1 MKNVKS
7 VKQADGKR
15 LNVQKRLLMVNID
28 ELHRDYKKKLTSDR
42 LRAFGLSVFESL
54 RPPNV
59 ITVGSSGTHSV
70 CVCVY
75 HQNVKLR
82 LAAIHI
88 TDERYH
94 FMDKLVCNVYNK
106 DCMMTRCASCPGTD
120 ILRQFLSDLADEE
133 DEQISYKKWTQTDG
147 SKLETIT
154 EEKEEFIESL
164 VKLISNLTKHHYI
177 ELSERFFRTEQG
189 KRWHR
194 FLRTYAIQ
202 GYYWMNDSATLL
214 PFMAYMKNEN
224 GSAFNVSLCLI
235 SDHSTHDT
243 LAVHA
248 VLRPVLTHLK
258 SINPLLKKPF
268 ASCHGKSAC
277 DGIGGTLKRL
287 ARENVDIKTFYVSSD
302 SVQNNAATIERR
314 MEQAYVVQ
322 GLRSLHCHVP
332 LNSFQLKASPLSG
345 IDSDFKVCDVLP
357 DQSTFTFETCHVN
370 DFIACIYE
378 SNGLWGIAQICTVDE
393 ENNEFQV
400 KFMSPDGESG
410 FMRGYKPTNDFAMVS
425 LHSVLLKIDSLRH
438 TTRLPRILKINQEE
452 YNEISV
458 KYTNRMSDGF

>member
-1 MKNVKS
+1 
-7 VKQADGKR
+7 
-15 LNVQKRLLMVNID
+15 
-28 ELHRDYKKKLTSDR
+28 
-42 LRAFGLSVFESL
+42 
-54 RPPNV
+54 
-59 ITVGSSGTHSV
+59 
-70 CVCVY
+70 
-75 HQNVKLR
+75 
-82 LAAIHI
+82 
-88 TDERYH
+88 
-94 FMDKLVCNVYNK
+94 
-106 DCMMTRCASCPGTD
+106 
-120 ILRQFLSDLADEE
+120 
-133 DEQISYKKWTQTDG
+133 
-147 SKLETIT
+147 
-154 EEKEEFIESL
+154 
-164 VKLISNLTKHHYI
+164 
-177 ELSERFFRTEQG
+177 
-189 KRWHR
+189 
-194 FLRTYAIQ
+194 
-202 GYYWMNDSATLL
+202 MNDSATLL

-224 GSAFNVSLCLI
+224 GSAFNVSLCVI

-248 VLRPVLTHLK
+248 FLRPVLTHLK
-258 SINPLLKKPF
+258 SINPLLKKVIYFTDGAASQYKNKKNFANLCSHETDFGLMAEWHFF

-287 ARENVDIKTFYVSSD
+287 ARLASLQRHSNNHITSPEQLFNWARENVDIKTFYVSSD

-314 MEQAYVVQ
+314 MEQASVVQ
-322 GLRSLHCHVP
+322 GTRSLHCYVP

-345 IDSDFKVCDVLP
+345 IDSDFKLFDVLP

-378 SNGLWGIAQICTVDE
+378 SNGLWYIAQICTVDK

-458 KYTNRMSDGF
+458 KYTNRMADGF

>member
-1 MKNVKS
+1 
-7 VKQADGKR
+7 
-15 LNVQKRLLMVNID
+15 
-28 ELHRDYKKKLTSDR
+28 
-42 LRAFGLSVFESL
+42 
-54 RPPNV
+54 
-59 ITVGSSGTHSV
+59 
-70 CVCVY
+70 
-75 HQNVKLR
+75 
-82 LAAIHI
+82 
-88 TDERYH
+88 
-94 FMDKLVCNVYNK
+94 
-106 DCMMTRCASCPGTD
+106 MTRCAYCPGTE
-120 ILRQFLSDLADEE
+120 ILRQFLSDLSDEE
-133 DEQISYKKWTQTDG
+133 EEQIIYKKWTQTDG

-177 ELSERFFRTEQG
+177 ARSQSSFFAQSKANVGIDSCVLVSDFSENFAFIIQD
-189 KRWHR
+189 
-194 FLRTYAIQ
+194 AIQ

-224 GSAFNVSLCLI
+224 GSAFNVPLCVI

-248 VLRPVLTHLK
+248 FLRPVLTHLK
-258 SINPLLKKPF
+258 SINPLLKKVIYFTDGAASQYKNKKNFANLCSHEADFGLMAEWHFF

-287 ARENVDIKTFYVSSD
+287 ARLASLQRHSNNHITSPEQLFNWATENVDIKTFYVSSH
-302 SVQNNAATIERR
+302 SVQSNAATIERR
-314 MEQAYVVQ
+314 MEQASVVQ
-322 GLRSLHCHVP
+322 GTRSLHCYVP

-345 IDSDFKVCDVLP
+345 MDSDFKVCDVLP

-378 SNGLWGIAQICTVDE
+378 DNGLWYIAQICTVDE
-393 ENNEFQV
+393 ENNEFKV

-425 LHSVLLKIDSLRH
+425 LHSVLLKIDSLCH

-458 KYTNRMSDGF
+458 KYTNRMADGF